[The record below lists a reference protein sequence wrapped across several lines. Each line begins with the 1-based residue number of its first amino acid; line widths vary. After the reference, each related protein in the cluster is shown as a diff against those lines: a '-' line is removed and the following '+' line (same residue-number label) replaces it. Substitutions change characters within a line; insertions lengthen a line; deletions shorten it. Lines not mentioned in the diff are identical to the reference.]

1 MNPAIQ
7 SPRHLPAVASQ
18 LVTAAYLQAVEWI
31 PMYPWNDLSKGNMQE
46 MMDIGIL
53 AAQLLIAF
61 GFFRGRLVLMC
72 AGLAAYIIWF
82 YLQVDSW
89 WKPYLLGGRTVGP
102 KWYFA
107 HTYKFLPQ
115 IGDRPTPDAN
125 HIVLQLLLVG
135 VILSGGLAIRRQWN
149 AKYRGAIGGR
159 ST

>member
-1 MNPAIQ
+1 MIPAQQ
-7 SPRHLPAVASQ
+7 STRPSAAVAWQ

-31 PMYPWNDLSKGNMQE
+31 PLYPWNDLSKGNMQE

-53 AAQLLIAF
+53 AAQLLIAL

-72 AGLAAYIIWF
+72 AGLAAYGIWF

-89 WKPYLLGGRTVGP
+89 WKPYLFGGRTVGP
-102 KWYFA
+102 NWYFA

-135 VILSGGLAIRRQWN
+135 VLLSGGIAIFRQWSST
-149 AKYRGAIGGR
+149 ARPDGG
-159 ST
+159 